1 MAKCNYIKVEV
12 ASQGCHLQ
20 TKVNGNSERV
30 LDAMRSAPILDLMRL
45 RLELMRL
52 TSLCEKV
59 IKEDENVNKSM
70 RKSNG
75 GGRRC

>member
-20 TKVNGNSERV
+20 TKVNDITDKDLNA
-30 LDAMRSAPILDLMRL
+30 LRSAPILDVMRL

-59 IKEDENVNKSM
+59 IKEAGDV
-70 RKSNG
+70 R
-75 GGRRC
+75 

>member
-1 MAKCNYIKVEV
+1 MAKCNYISVEV

-20 TKVNGNSERV
+20 TKVNGNREKV
-30 LDAMRSAPILDLMRL
+30 LDAMRSAPILDVMRL

-59 IKEDENVNKSM
+59 IKE
-70 RKSNG
+70 
-75 GGRRC
+75 GRFYVKTR

>member
-1 MAKCNYIKVEV
+1 MMAKCNYIDVEV

-20 TKVNGNSERV
+20 TKVNGNGEKV
-30 LDAMRSAPILDLMRL
+30 LDTMRHAPILDVMRI

-59 IKEDENVNKSM
+59 IKEVGDV
-70 RKSNG
+70 R
-75 GGRRC
+75 

>member
-1 MAKCNYIKVEV
+1 MAKCNYIRVEA

-20 TKVNGNSERV
+20 TKVNGNSDNA
-30 LDAMRSAPILDLMRL
+30 LNAMRSAPILDVMRL

-59 IKEDENVNKSM
+59 IKEAGNVK
-70 RKSNG
+70 
-75 GGRRC
+75 

>member
-20 TKVNGNSERV
+20 TKVNGNSDRV
-30 LDAMRSAPILDLMRL
+30 LDAMKSAPVLDVIRL

-59 IKEDENVNKSM
+59 IKEESRNAK
-70 RKSNG
+70 
-75 GGRRC
+75 

>member
-1 MAKCNYIKVEV
+1 MVDKCNYIDVEV

-20 TKVNGNSERV
+20 TKVNGITDKDLNI
-30 LDAMRSAPILDLMRL
+30 MRRAPILDVMRL

-59 IKEDENVNKSM
+59 IKEAGDV
-70 RKSNG
+70 R
-75 GGRRC
+75 

>member
-1 MAKCNYIKVEV
+1 MAKCNYISVEV

-20 TKVNGNSERV
+20 TKVNGNSEKV
-30 LDAMRSAPILDLMRL
+30 LDAMRSAPILDVMRL

-59 IKEDENVNKSM
+59 IKEEARNAM
-70 RKSNG
+70 RKSNKG
-75 GGRRC
+75 GSKKC

>member
-1 MAKCNYIKVEV
+1 MAKCNYISVEV

-20 TKVNGNSERV
+20 TKVNGITDKDLN
-30 LDAMRSAPILDLMRL
+30 AMRSAPILDVMRL

-59 IKEDENVNKSM
+59 IKEAAYKAM
-70 RKSNG
+70 RKSNKG
-75 GGRRC
+75 GGKC

>member
-1 MAKCNYIKVEV
+1 MAKCNYISVEV

-30 LDAMRSAPILDLMRL
+30 LDAMRSAPILDIMRI

-59 IKEDENVNKSM
+59 IKEEARNAM

-75 GGRRC
+75 GGSKKC

>member
-1 MAKCNYIKVEV
+1 MAKCNYISVEV

-20 TKVNGNSERV
+20 TKVNGNSEKV
-30 LDAMRSAPILDLMRL
+30 LDAMRNAPILDVMRI

-59 IKEDENVNKSM
+59 IKEEARNAM
-70 RKSNG
+70 RKGNKG
-75 GGRRC
+75 GGSRKC

>member
-12 ASQGCHLQ
+12 VSQGCHLR
-20 TKVNGNSERV
+20 TKVNGITDKDLNT
-30 LDAMRSAPILDLMRL
+30 MRSAPVLDVMRL

-59 IKEDENVNKSM
+59 IGDV
-70 RKSNG
+70 R
-75 GGRRC
+75 

>member
-1 MAKCNYIKVEV
+1 MAKCNYISVEV

-20 TKVNGNSERV
+20 TKVNGNSDHV
-30 LDAMRSAPILDLMRL
+30 LDALRSAPALDVMRI

-59 IKEDENVNKSM
+59 MEEEEEARNAK
-70 RKSNG
+70 
-75 GGRRC
+75 

>member
-20 TKVNGNSERV
+20 TKVNGITDKDLN
-30 LDAMRSAPILDLMRL
+30 AMRSAPILDVICL

-52 TSLCEKV
+52 TCLCEKV
-59 IKEDENVNKSM
+59 I
-70 RKSNG
+70 

>member
-20 TKVNGNSERV
+20 TKTNGITDRDLNV
-30 LDAMRSAPILDLMRL
+30 MRSAPILDVMRI

-52 TSLCEKV
+52 TGLCEKV
-59 IKEDENVNKSM
+59 MKEAGDV
-70 RKSNG
+70 G
-75 GGRRC
+75 